1 MFKYVLKITFI
12 CSTLFFEFVIR
23 KQVKT
28 TKRCLIEK
36 KISYFSFLRTKNRKL
51 FFVF

>member
-28 TKRCLIEK
+28 TKRCFIEK
-36 KISYFSFLRTKNRKL
+36 KYHIFHF
-51 FFVF
+51 